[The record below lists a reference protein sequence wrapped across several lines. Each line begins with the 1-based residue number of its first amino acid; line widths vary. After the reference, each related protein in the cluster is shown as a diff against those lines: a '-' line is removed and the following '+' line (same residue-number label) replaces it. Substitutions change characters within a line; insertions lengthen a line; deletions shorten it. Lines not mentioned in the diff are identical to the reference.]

1 MTSRRHRDPRA
12 WTPPPAENG
21 TDDELP
27 PPPPP
32 PPAGREAPPA
42 GAGWAAPP
50 WAPDAWPAR
59 TSSPPPP
66 PPAPDDGWVPRP
78 APWSPS
84 IPPPPPDDDWE
95 PQPVTPWAPTAPPDP
110 PVPPGARPGGPLAD
124 PWAAPGAEHDDP
136 WSAAGAP
143 GPGRSQTS
151 PAYSSPLSA
160 AYAPDRPSPPPLVET
175 PGAEKRRR
183 RWLVPAIALVVVAAL
198 AAGAFVVL
206 GGGDGDDG
214 YAFGTVATATGDAT
228 VRTGGGDAR
237 PLEEGETVEAGWVIE
252 AAGDAAVTLELAG
265 GGVVRA
271 DSGATLSFVDL
282 AERSGEDGEPTP
294 AIELAGGRSWL
305 NPVNDAA
312 SSAVALRIPEATV
325 VTTGNPVA
333 VDCTQACS
341 VEAPAGG
348 VTLTTN
354 ADLDASPAPNEVV
367 TVRGAD
373 ALELVT
379 GTAPSAWA
387 GQNLDADI
395 EDGLPQPTPVESTGV
410 KGTAVANGAYS
421 LNLVVDGN
429 PTGDPIPSE
438 LTFIL
443 GQTYTVDLVV
453 DASGCVTVPCDVP
466 VMANDGATGS
476 ARIEGGTV
484 NVSFTQPIDC
494 YDETMT
500 TVVVPGI
507 GTTAVQASLRITDV
521 ALAGDRWEATQLD
534 GSGTVAATLAT
545 PCNPGET
552 LGTSTSTMVL
562 RGPRAG

>member
-12 WTPPPAENG
+12 WTPPPGENG
-21 TDDELP
+21 TDDGRP

-42 GAGWAAPP
+42 GAGWSAPP

-66 PPAPDDGWVPRP
+66 PPAPDDGWSTRP
-78 APWSPS
+78 APWSPP

-110 PVPPGARPGGPLAD
+110 PVPPGGAPAAPLAGT
-124 PWAAPGAEHDDP
+124 WASPGAEHTDP
-136 WSAAGAP
+136 WVPAGPPAP
-143 GPGRSQTS
+143 GQPGTS
-151 PAYSSPLSA
+151 PAYSTPMAA
-160 AYAPDRPSPPPLVET
+160 AYAPDRTAGPPPLVET
-175 PGAEKRRR
+175 PGPERRRR
-183 RWLVPAIALVVVAAL
+183 RWLVPTALVVVAAL
-198 AAGAFVVL
+198 AAVAFVVL
-206 GGGDGDDG
+206 GGGDGHDG
-214 YAFGTVATATGDAT
+214 YAFGTVGSATGDAT
-228 VRTGGGDAR
+228 VRTGGDEAR
-237 PLEEGETVEAGWVIE
+237 PLEEGETVKVGWVIE
-252 AAGDAAVTLELAG
+252 AGGDAVTLELTG

-271 DSGATLSFVDL
+271 DSGARLSFVDL
-282 AERSGEDGEPTP
+282 AERSGEGGEPAP
-294 AIELAGGRSWL
+294 AIDIAGGRTWL
-305 NPVNDAA
+305 NPVNEAA
-312 SSAVALRIPEATV
+312 SSAVALEIPEATV

-348 VTLTTN
+348 VTLTTST
-354 ADLDASPAPNEVV
+354 DLAASPAPNEVV
-367 TVRGAD
+367 TVQGAD
-373 ALELVT
+373 ALELAT
-379 GTAPSAWA
+379 GTAASPWA
-387 GQNLDADI
+387 GQNLGADN
-395 EDGLPQPTPVESTGV
+395 EDGLPPPTPVESTGV
-410 KGTAVANGAYS
+410 KGTAVANGTYS

-438 LTFIL
+438 LTFTL

-453 DASGCVTVPCDVP
+453 DGSSCVTVPCDVP
-466 VMANDGATGS
+466 VTANDGATGT

-500 TVVVPGI
+500 SVVVPDI

-521 ALAGDRWEATQLD
+521 VLAGERWEATELD
-534 GSGTVAATLAT
+534 GSGTVAATLTA

-552 LGTSTSTMVL
+552 LGTSTTTMVM